1 MTKLEAMTK
10 ARMKNGLVSTVRYL
24 GFVIWNFL
32 RHSSFELRHFS
43 RIPTGILGERGYGG
57 A

>member
-1 MTKLEAMTK
+1 
-10 ARMKNGLVSTVRYL
+10 MKNGFVSTVRYL
-24 GFVIWNFL
+24 CFVIWNFI
-32 RHSSFELRHFS
+32 RHSDFVIFP